1 MRLVR
6 LAAAGVAACA
16 LVGVVYGMG
25 AASAGTTSAGTTSA
39 GTTGTG
45 TTGATA
51 SQVGPA
57 VLAAAPTP
65 GATAG
70 GADRSRWVQRFC
82 ANRLPKVEDR
92 LSTAITRLTA
102 DDTTKG
108 SIARLQQRVAKAKAA
123 GRDAEAD
130 LLSIL
135 LDHRTQRLPMLR
147 STQQALTGWQHTYC
161 TTS

>member
-25 AASAGTTSAGTTSA
+25 AASAGTTSAGTT
-39 GTTGTG
+39 GTG
-45 TTGATA
+45 T
-51 SQVGPA
+51 
-57 VLAAAPTP
+57 AAPTP
-65 GATAG
+65 GATTG
-70 GADRSRWVQRFC
+70 GVDQSRWVQRFC
-82 ANRLPKVEDR
+82 ANQLPKVEDR
-92 LSTAITRLTA
+92 LSTAITRLTG

-147 STQQALTGWQHTYC
+147 SAQQALTAWQHTYC
-161 TTS
+161 TT

>member
-25 AASAGTTSAGTTSA
+25 AASAGTTSAGA
-39 GTTGTG
+39 TGTG
-45 TTGATA
+45 STGSATT
-51 SQVGPA
+51 
-57 VLAAAPTP
+57 
-65 GATAG
+65 
-70 GADRSRWVQRFC
+70 ADDSRWVQRFC

-92 LSTAITRLTA
+92 LSTAITRLTG

-123 GRDAEAD
+123 GRDDEAD

-147 STQQALTGWQHTYC
+147 SAQQALTAWQHTYC

>member
-25 AASAGTTSAGTTSA
+25 AASAGTTSAGTTGT

-57 VLAAAPTP
+57 VLAAPTP

-70 GADRSRWVQRFC
+70 GADQSRWVQRFC

-92 LSTAITRLTA
+92 LSTAITRLTG

-123 GRDAEAD
+123 GRDAEGD